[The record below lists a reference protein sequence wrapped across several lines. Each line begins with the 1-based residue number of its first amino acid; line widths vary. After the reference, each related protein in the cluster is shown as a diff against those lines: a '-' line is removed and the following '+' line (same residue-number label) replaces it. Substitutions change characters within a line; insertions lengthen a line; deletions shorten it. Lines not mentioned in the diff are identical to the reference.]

1 MIYQQRKI
9 MMNKEAHDKKFNEI
23 QETLENIEA
32 LKKARAA
39 IVEVYTE
46 MLKRNADQRAIYDS
60 RLIQLVTP

>member
-1 MIYQQRKI
+1 
-9 MMNKEAHDKKFNEI
+9 MMNKEAHDKFKEI

-32 LKKARAA
+32 LKKARGA